1 MITLTVNGKT
11 RELAGETP
19 LLDFLAQHN
28 LNPQAVAVEYNGE
41 IAPKPTYS
49 QIVLR
54 AGDRVEIVRM
64 MGGG

>member
-1 MITLTVNGKT
+1 MLTVTINGKE
-11 RELAGETP
+11 RSLAGETP
-19 LLDFLAQHN
+19 LLDYLRELN
-28 LNPQAVAVEYNGE
+28 LEPKAVAVEYNGE